1 MREHQESRDAISR
14 SLINDLEH
22 YRIRLEEVNKAIENL
37 LPEFNGTL
45 TTMPGIDMI
54 TAADILSEI
63 GEIARFPR
71 ANKLAKL
78 AKIAYKG
85 LVVYDL
91 AVLRLTKLPIVV
103 HDSIV
108 LK

>member
-1 MREHQESRDAISR
+1 MREYQKSRDAITRNLVS
-14 SLINDLEH
+14 DLEH
-22 YRIRLEEVNKAIENL
+22 YRIQLEEVSKAIENL

-54 TAADILSEI
+54 TAANILSEI

-91 AVLRLTKLPIVV
+91 AVLKLTKLPIVV

>member
-1 MREHQESRDAISR
+1 M
-14 SLINDLEH
+14 EH

-37 LPEFNGTL
+37 LPEFNCTL

-63 GEIARFPR
+63 GEITRFSS
-71 ANKLAKL
+71 ANKLAKF

-85 LVVYDL
+85 SVVYDL